1 MKKRVADFIADF
13 LADNGIT
20 QLFSVVGGGAM
31 HLNNAF
37 GTNKRINVIYNHHE
51 QASAI
56 AAEGYSRIDNR
67 IAAVC
72 VTSGP
77 GGTNALTGVLCA
89 WQDSIP
95 LIVISGQVRSDITV
109 ESTGLDLRQF
119 GEQEYYIVRSVK
131 PMTKYAVTVFDANM
145 IKFHLGKAI
154 YLAAHGRRGPV
165 WVDVPLNIQGAI
177 IETENLPEFV
187 PENEISVSEE
197 TISKI
202 ITEIKNAKRPVIIA
216 GSGIRTSG
224 SLKALKN
231 LAKRH
236 NIPVVT
242 PTSTV
247 DYFSADFENYYGM
260 YGTIGG
266 RCGNFIVQNSD
277 LLICLGARMSFKQ
290 IGFNYQKFSPDSRK
304 IVVDAD
310 GEELKK
316 PTIKIDL
323 PVCADVSEV
332 IGKLIAVDFDTK
344 QSENWISYCKFIKA
358 KYINEQRNFTE
369 NISAYRFGEVFLE
382 SADKD
387 VIAVLGNN
395 CAAVSLLQL
404 GIKKQGQRIFGNV
417 NCGTMGYDI
426 PASIGAAI
434 AAGGP
439 VYCLTGDGSFQM
451 NIQELQTIVHNNL
464 PVKIVVFN
472 NSAYQAIVQTQT
484 NFFDGVLSG
493 CTAKTGVSFPS
504 FEKIA
509 YAYGFPFKK
518 ITKTSEI
525 ESAVN
530 WLLNEKSFCLLEL
543 IQNESDPIIP
553 KLSSK
558 RLPDGG
564 MVSPPID
571 DLFPFLTEDEYN
583 AALYENFEGKAI

>member
-1 MKKRVADFIADF
+1 LKKRVADFIADF
-13 LADNGIT
+13 LADNDIT

-37 GTNKRINVIYNHHE
+37 GINKRINVIYNHHE

-56 AAEGYSRIDNR
+56 AAEGYSRINNR
-67 IAAVC
+67 VAAVC

-95 LIVISGQVRSDITV
+95 LVVISGQVRSDITV
-109 ESTGLDLRQF
+109 DSTGLDLRQF
-119 GEQEYYIVRSVK
+119 GEQEYYIVRSAK
-131 PMTKYAVTVFDANM
+131 PMTKYAVTVNDANM

-154 YLAAHGRRGPV
+154 YLASHGRRGPV
-165 WVDVPLNIQGAI
+165 WVDVPLNIQGVT
-177 IETENLPEFV
+177 IETDDLPEFI
-187 PENEISVSEE
+187 PEKETEISDDI
-197 TISKI
+197 ISKI
-202 ITEIKNAKRPVIIA
+202 ITEIQIAKCPVIIA

-224 SLKALKN
+224 NLNALEK
-231 LAKRH
+231 LAKKL
-236 NIPVVT
+236 NIPVIT

-247 DYFSADFENYYGM
+247 DYFPLDYDNYYGM
-260 YGTIGG
+260 FGTLGG
-266 RCGNFIVQNSD
+266 RCGNFLVQNAD

-290 IGFNYQKFSPDSRK
+290 IGFNFQKFSPNSRK

-310 GEELKK
+310 SEELKK
-316 PTIKIDL
+316 PTIKIEL
-323 PVCADVSEV
+323 PVCADVGDV
-332 IGKLIAVDFDTK
+332 IKKLSSIDFDSK
-344 QSENWISYCKFIKA
+344 QIEKKNWLAYCNFIKSRFGIE
-358 KYINEQRNFTE
+358 KRVISE
-369 NISAYRFGEVFLE
+369 NISAYRFGEVFFE
-382 SADKD
+382 KANNN

-404 GIKKQGQRIFGNV
+404 GIKKAGQRMFGNV

-426 PASIGAAI
+426 PASIGAAV
-434 AAGGP
+434 AAGKP
-439 VYCLTGDGSFQM
+439 VCCLTGDGSFHM
-451 NIQELQTIVHNNL
+451 NIQELQTIVHNKL
-464 PVKIVVFN
+464 PVKIVIFN

-493 CTAKTGVSFPS
+493 CTAESGVSFPS

-518 ITKTSEI
+518 IDKTSEI
-525 ESAVN
+525 ESAVD
-530 WLLNEKSFCLLEL
+530 WLLNEDSYCLLEL
-543 IQNESDPIIP
+543 VQNESDPIIP

-571 DLFPFLTEDEYN
+571 DLFPFLTEDEYK
-583 AALYENFEGKAI
+583 AALFENFKG